1 MNRRDQEIN
10 EILVE
15 LAVISEKIDN
25 IKEDLQ
31 EIKELEDRLQ
41 HVEKQQS
48 YAKGIIE
55 DTVIKELKKMAYR
68 VVKEMKDKG
77 ELR

>member
-48 YAKGIIE
+48 YAKGMLFVTLGVFSSIAA
-55 DTVIKELKKMAYR
+55 VAVSFIKSWWN
-68 VVKEMKDKG
+68 V
-77 ELR
+77 